1 MEITINGTAKNVE
14 FKTVYTR
21 LVDREFNTIL
31 FGNTKAFTKSND
43 VEIELKNTQLANDY
57 LVTAMTNLTQEEV
70 DQMSSKDYEEI
81 LKKVAEIKNGSATP
95 SE

>member
-1 MEITINGTAKNVE
+1 MEIIINGTAKKVE
-14 FKTVYTR
+14 FKQIYTR
-21 LVDREFNTIL
+21 LVDREFNSIL

-57 LVTAMTNLTQEEV
+57 LVTAMTNLTQEDV

-81 LKKVAEIKNGSATP
+81 LQKVAEIKNGSATP

>member
-14 FKTVYTR
+14 FKPIYTR
-21 LVDREFNTIL
+21 LVDREFNSIL